1 VRVRRA
7 DDSARRDE
15 GAAPPWR
22 HAALEAAKAVAVTRA
37 LFLAVG
43 YASAWLL
50 SSTRGPLDQGFL
62 DIWVHWDARHFL
74 EVAAFGY
81 TDPATDPNAP
91 AFFPLYPLMV
101 GALDG
106 LGIPAVAAAMIVST
120 AATWVAC
127 TFLYLLGEG
136 DEGDG
141 AGRRAVLYMLVFPTA
156 VFLVAPYSEALFLA
170 GAVPAFYFARRGQ
183 WNRAVLPI
191 AVATA
196 TRAAGIFLVVGLA
209 FELVRRRT
217 FDARS
222 LLGAGASLATGCLPM
237 LAYFAYLARVE
248 GTPLAYFTAQRM
260 GWNREFVGPAASFL
274 KTWDMAT
281 RSEGPTNWLVA
292 WRFELLAAA
301 VGVGFTIWALLRREW
316 GYAAFMGATMAALI
330 TSTWYFS
337 VPRMLLTLFPI
348 FLITASVTR
357 LRLALHEAIL
367 VVAGSL
373 AVLGVVVFTQGAWF
387 F

>member
-1 VRVRRA
+1 MRVGRA
-7 DDSARRDE
+7 EVSARRQG
-15 GAAPPWR
+15 GAALPWR
-22 HAALEAAKAVAVTRA
+22 HAALEAAKAVAVTRV
-37 LFLAVG
+37 LFLVVG

-50 SSTRGPLDQGFL
+50 SSTRGALDQGFF

-91 AFFPLYPLMV
+91 AFFPLYPLTV

-106 LGIPAVAAAMIVST
+106 LGLPPVPAAMIVST

-127 TFLYLLGEG
+127 IFLYLLAEE
-136 DEGDG
+136 DEGEG
-141 AGRRAVLYMLVFPTA
+141 AGRAAVLYMLVFPTA

-170 GAVPAFYFARRGQ
+170 GAVPAFYFARRGE
-183 WNRAVLPI
+183 WSRAVLPT

-196 TRAAGIFLVVGLA
+196 TRAAGIFLIVGLA

-217 FDARS
+217 KDARS
-222 LLGAGASLATGCLPM
+222 LARAGLALAAGCLPM
-237 LAYFAYLARVE
+237 IAYFAYLARVE
-248 GTPLAYFTAQRM
+248 GTPLAYFTAQRI
-260 GWNREFVGPAASFL
+260 GWHREFVGPAASL
-274 KTWDMAT
+274 MKTWELAT

-301 VGVGFTIWALLRREW
+301 VGIGFTVWALLRREW
-316 GYAAFMGATMAALI
+316 GYAAFMGSTMAALV

-348 FLITASVTR
+348 FVLVASVTR
-357 LRLALHEAIL
+357 LRPALHEAIL
-367 VVAGSL
+367 VVSGSI
-373 AVLGVVVFTQGAWF
+373 AVLGVVVFVQGAWF